1 MYKAFII
8 FVLISI
14 GFLFWK
20 LGPGNNVTYYE
31 NRSTTHTES
40 TIIKNK

>member
-8 FVLISI
+8 FVVLVF

-20 LGPGNNVTYYE
+20 LGPGNDVSYYE
-31 NRSTTHTES
+31 NRSTTHKEN
-40 TIIKNK
+40 IIIGK